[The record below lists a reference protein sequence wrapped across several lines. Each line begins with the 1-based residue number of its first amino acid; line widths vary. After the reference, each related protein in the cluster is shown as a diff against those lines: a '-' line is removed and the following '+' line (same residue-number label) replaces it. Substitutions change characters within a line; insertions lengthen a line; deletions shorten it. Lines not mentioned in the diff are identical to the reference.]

1 MSHYYG
7 NPVPD
12 VVSVTLVTDTSAY
25 ADNDVLVV
33 PQEVTGFYRVKGG
46 TVVLRSVVLLDEADQ
61 GQDLDL
67 VFLNASG
74 SLGTINGATNATDA
88 VAATIVGTVRLV
100 AADYDDYVNSQV
112 ITKTGLYLPMQAADG
127 TTSVWIGAM
136 CRSGTPTYAASS
148 LKLKLGID
156 RY

>member
-1 MSHYYG
+1 MAHYYG

-25 ADNDVLVV
+25 ADNDVLVI

-46 TVVLRSVVLLDEADQ
+46 VTVLRSVVLLDEADQ
-61 GQDLDL
+61 AQDLDL
-67 VFLNASG
+67 IFMNANG
-74 SLGTINGATNATDA
+74 TLGTINGAFNPTDA
-88 VAATIVGTVRLV
+88 VTATIVGTVRLV

-127 TTSVWIGAM
+127 STSVWIGAA